1 MSSSAKDTDGADG
14 SAVSAAVEPAVDAK
28 PEPEKEEKQW
38 SSYTA
43 DDDGT
48 EASPP
53 HTRFFSC
60 SRYNAVAH
68 ARCNESRA
76 SH

>member
-48 EASPP
+48 EPSPP
-53 HTRFFSC
+53 TRGFL
-60 SRYNAVAH
+60 AVVGTTP
-68 ARCNESRA
+68 
-76 SH
+76 